1 MDVPIAPFTGVQ
13 SGPILWLLFGTTAL
27 RCGQLTSICPTHRAF
42 VFSYRKA
49 VNQAVKRGYILQ
61 PDAKLMRQWA
71 DGSDI
76 GG

>member
-1 MDVPIAPFTGVQ
+1 MAK
-13 SGPILWLLFGTTAL
+13 
-27 RCGQLTSICPTHRAF
+27 LTSIYPTHRAF

-49 VNQAVKRGYILQ
+49 VNQAVKSGYIPQ